1 MEYKLSLS
9 GLIDTKTLQGMQS
22 AFSKMTGIAVVTAD
36 ADGAMV
42 TQGSK
47 VSEFCKY
54 CMQSV
59 PDGRSRCEQCN
70 KQGAEMALKKGKAVA
85 YTCHAGLVDF
95 AAPIIVQDELIGCF
109 IGGQVLLKKPDLNKV
124 KQYAVEIGADP
135 DKAVEVVQK
144 LRIVSQEELDSAID
158 FLYTLADLLS
168 DITFSRNLLFQAN
181 LELGKS
187 VNMKSDFLANMSH
200 EIRTP
205 MNAVIGMAEMAL
217 REELPT
223 IAREYINQIK
233 VAGKTLLAIINDILD
248 FSKIESG
255 KMNINLEPYEP
266 LSVLNDVANI
276 IVTRLKTKEV
286 ELILDINPHLPYK
299 LEGDS
304 VRLKQIILNLA
315 NNAAKFTSAG
325 KILLRMDF
333 AKISEKEVK
342 LFVTV
347 EDTGIGIKKADIGK
361 LFQSFSQVDSKR
373 NRNIEGTGLGLAI
386 SKQLLSLMNGDIHV
400 ESEYEKGSIFS
411 FELPQKIVSEKPGIN
426 IKETET
432 MYAVGLLSNAYVK
445 EQLQKDITNLGVE
458 YRELNSGVELYTLP
472 KERKLFCFIE
482 QSLITAPIEE
492 FVRENPEITV
502 VVLTGFHSEIR
513 YDIASLIVVKKPVF
527 VLNLAMIFNKE
538 DMGINYHND
547 SGDQDFD
554 FIAPDAEVLIV
565 DDNAVN
571 LTVAEGLLEPLQMKI
586 DTALSGKEA
595 IGKIS
600 VNHYDIVFMDHMM
613 PEVDGIETT
622 HIIRRFHT
630 EYNDV
635 PIIALTA
642 NAIDGTREM
651 FCAEGMND
659 FIAKPIEVRV
669 LISKVKQWL
678 SPEKIQRVYHSKK
691 LPDKV
696 IEETSIVI
704 GDLDIVYA
712 LGILGSEKLFWTVLK
727 EYYRVIEKKADL
739 IKSLEEKEDWTG
751 YTIEVHALKSASKQ
765 IGAISLSEKAAAMEK
780 AGNARDTK
788 RIHECTDEMLEQ
800 YLDYKVVLEP
810 FCAEEEEQT
819 AEQSISKDTLD
830 QCLEDMRC
838 AVEELD
844 MDQMEAVIG
853 EMGQYYYE
861 GWQRD
866 LFKRLKEAVD
876 EVDVDSCEDIIQEWE
891 NREEK

>member
-1 MEYKLSLS
+1 MLE
-9 GLIDTKTLQGMQS
+9 
-22 AFSKMTGIAVVTAD
+22 
-36 ADGAMV
+36 
-42 TQGSK
+42 
-47 VSEFCKY
+47 
-54 CMQSV
+54 
-59 PDGRSRCEQCN
+59 
-70 KQGAEMALKKGKAVA
+70 
-85 YTCHAGLVDF
+85 
-95 AAPIIVQDELIGCF
+95 
-109 IGGQVLLKKPDLNKV
+109 VLYEDR
-124 KQYAVEIGADP
+124 EI
-135 DKAVEVVQK
+135 
-144 LRIVSQEELDSAID
+144 
-158 FLYTLADLLS
+158 
-168 DITFSRNLLFQAN
+168 
-181 LELGKS
+181 
-187 VNMKSDFLANMSH
+187 
-200 EIRTP
+200 
-205 MNAVIGMAEMAL
+205 
-217 REELPT
+217 
-223 IAREYINQIK
+223 
-233 VAGKTLLAIINDILD
+233 
-248 FSKIESG
+248 
-255 KMNINLEPYEP
+255 
-266 LSVLNDVANI
+266 
-276 IVTRLKTKEV
+276 
-286 ELILDINPHLPYK
+286 
-299 LEGDS
+299 
-304 VRLKQIILNLA
+304 
-315 NNAAKFTSAG
+315 
-325 KILLRMDF
+325 
-333 AKISEKEVK
+333 
-342 LFVTV
+342 
-347 EDTGIGIKKADIGK
+347 
-361 LFQSFSQVDSKR
+361 
-373 NRNIEGTGLGLAI
+373 
-386 SKQLLSLMNGDIHV
+386 
-400 ESEYEKGSIFS
+400 
-411 FELPQKIVSEKPGIN
+411 
-426 IKETET
+426 
-432 MYAVGLLSNAYVK
+432 
-445 EQLQKDITNLGVE
+445 
-458 YRELNSGVELYTLP
+458 
-472 KERKLFCFIE
+472 
-482 QSLITAPIEE
+482 
-492 FVRENPEITV
+492 
-502 VVLTGFHSEIR
+502 
-513 YDIASLIVVKKPVF
+513 IVVKKPVF

-810 FCAEEEEQT
+810 FCAEE
-819 AEQSISKDTLD
+819 
-830 QCLEDMRC
+830 
-838 AVEELD
+838 
-844 MDQMEAVIG
+844 
-853 EMGQYYYE
+853 
-861 GWQRD
+861 
-866 LFKRLKEAVD
+866 
-876 EVDVDSCEDIIQEWE
+876 
-891 NREEK
+891 

>member
-1 MEYKLSLS
+1 M
-9 GLIDTKTLQGMQS
+9 
-22 AFSKMTGIAVVTAD
+22 
-36 ADGAMV
+36 
-42 TQGSK
+42 
-47 VSEFCKY
+47 
-54 CMQSV
+54 
-59 PDGRSRCEQCN
+59 
-70 KQGAEMALKKGKAVA
+70 
-85 YTCHAGLVDF
+85 
-95 AAPIIVQDELIGCF
+95 
-109 IGGQVLLKKPDLNKV
+109 

-135 DKAVEVVQK
+135 DKAVEAVQK

-333 AKISEKEVK
+333 AKVSEKEVK

-513 YDIASLIVVKKPVF
+513 YDIANLIVVKKPVF

-547 SGDQDFD
+547 SGNQDFD

-678 SPEKIQRVYHSKK
+678 SPEKIQRVYRSKK

-727 EYYRVIEKKADL
+727 EYYRVIEKKAEL

-861 GWQRD
+861 GWQLD